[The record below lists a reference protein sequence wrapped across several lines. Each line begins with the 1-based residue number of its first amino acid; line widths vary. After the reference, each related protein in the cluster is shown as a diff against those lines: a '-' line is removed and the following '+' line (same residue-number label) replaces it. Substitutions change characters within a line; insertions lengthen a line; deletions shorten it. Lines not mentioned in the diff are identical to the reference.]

1 VAVPFL
7 RHPAVQVLVSLAD
20 GTGQVGQAAQD
31 PHGDL
36 GVEDLAVCRPLG
48 HPQPADF
55 SEPVLD
61 GSAQGISKG
70 AGDGEDERTLAVV
83 RVDNS
88 LGNIVVK
95 DFLKAPTGEMP
106 SHSIRAS
113 STSKLPKVRDSK
125 TPSGP
130 PSATAAAASASGA
143 TKNLMTMLTGA

>member
-1 VAVPFL
+1 MAVPFL

-48 HPQPADF
+48 RPQPADF

-95 DFLKAPTGEMP
+95 DFLKAPTGEDALP
-106 SHSIRAS
+106 LDQSLLDIEV
-113 STSKLPKVRDSK
+113 PKVRDSK